1 MLEEGP
7 EPEIEDEEAACRE
20 VQRRADRIASLIVGC
35 DYPAIDV
42 VIEVRRLKEFA
53 DGVLPG
59 RRRLFEM
66 IYESR
71 FRRLWQQFRGPEDGE
86 LPEW

>member
-1 MLEEGP
+1 MAESA
-7 EPEIEDEEAACRE
+7 DEEASYRQL
-20 VQRRADRIASLIVGC
+20 QRRADRICSLIVAS

-42 VIEVRRLKEFA
+42 IIEIRKLREFA
-53 DGVLPG
+53 ERRFPG
-59 RRRLFEM
+59 KVGLFER

-71 FRRLWQQFRGPEDGE
+71 FRRLWQQFRPEAAGE